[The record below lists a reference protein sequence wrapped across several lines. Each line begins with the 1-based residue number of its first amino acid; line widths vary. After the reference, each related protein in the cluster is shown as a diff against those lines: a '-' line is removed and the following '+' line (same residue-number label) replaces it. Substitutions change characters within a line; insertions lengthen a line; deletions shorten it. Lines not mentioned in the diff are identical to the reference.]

1 MRRWDIFCTV
11 VDNWGDIGT
20 CWRLAR
26 QLAAEHEVRV
36 RLWIDKLESFA
47 CLCPAVSTNAA
58 VQHMDSIEIR
68 RWPSDFPVV
77 DDADV
82 ADVVVEAF
90 ACELPA
96 TYVAAMARRGV
107 APVWINL
114 EYLSAEGW
122 VDDCH
127 RLTSPH
133 STWPLKKT
141 FFFPG
146 FTLKTGGLLRE
157 RDLRSD
163 RAAFDLAAQ
172 AEFWRSVNVAP
183 RTDDELRVSLFC
195 YDNPALPELLQCWAD
210 GPTAVRVLAT
220 SGAATEQIARWFGN
234 ALLSGTQLCR
244 GSLTVQ
250 ALPFLS
256 QTNYDRLLWS
266 CDVNFV
272 RGEDSFVRAQWAEQP
287 FVWQI
292 YHQSEGTHLIKRDAF
307 LTRYLG
313 EGDRAFNVGW
323 DQLSSSAGPPS
334 EDGEKIGWAGAAKR
348 RLSHPTD
355 FADRT
360 RRLPCECDDLGSA
373 SDAVRCCWRAWNDPG
388 GKNTENMASAWQ
400 SFIAN
405 RPAIQRHGKL
415 WANQLDQQSDLANNL
430 ARFVQEK

>member
-26 QLAAEHEVRV
+26 QVADEHEARV
-36 RLWIDKLESFA
+36 RLWVDRLESFA
-47 CLCPAVSTNAA
+47 CLCPAVSTDAA
-58 VQHMDSIEIR
+58 VQHVDSIEIR
-68 RWPSDFPVV
+68 RWPSDFPAVN
-77 DDADV
+77 DTDV

-96 TYVAAMARRGV
+96 TYVAAMARRTV
-107 APVWINL
+107 APAWINL

-122 VDDCH
+122 VNDCH

-133 STWPLKKT
+133 PRWPLKKT

-146 FTLKTGGLLRE
+146 FTPKTGGLLRE

-195 YDNPALPELLQCWAD
+195 YDNPALAELLPCWAD
-210 GPTAVRVLAT
+210 GPTAVRVLAAP
-220 SGAATEQIARWFGN
+220 GAATEQIARWSGT
-234 ALLSGTQLCR
+234 ALLPGTQLCR

-256 QTNYDRLLWS
+256 QSNYDRLLWS

-292 YHQSEGTHLIKRDAF
+292 YPQTEGTHLIKLDAF

-313 EGDRAFNVGW
+313 ECDGAFNVGW
-323 DQLSSSAGPPS
+323 DQLASSAGPPS
-334 EDGEKIGWAGAAKR
+334 GDGEETGWAGAAKR
-348 RLSHPTD
+348 
-355 FADRT
+355 
-360 RRLPCECDDLGSA
+360 
-373 SDAVRCCWRAWNDPG
+373 CWHAWNNPG
-388 GKNTENMASAWQ
+388 GEHTETMASAWQ

>member
-11 VDNWGDIGT
+11 VDNFGDIGT

-26 QLAAEHEVRV
+26 QLADEHEARV

-47 CLCPAVSTNAA
+47 CLCPAVTTDAA
-58 VQHMDSIEIR
+58 VQHVGSIEIR
-68 RWPSDFPVV
+68 RWLSDFPVV
-77 DDADV
+77 DDVDV

-96 TYVAAMARRGV
+96 TYVAAMARRVV

-127 RLTSPH
+127 LLTSPH
-133 STWPLKKT
+133 PTWPLTKT

-157 RDLRSD
+157 RALQSD
-163 RAAFDLAAQ
+163 RAAFDHAAQ

-195 YDNPALPELLQCWAD
+195 YDNPALPELLQYWAD

-220 SGAATEQIARWFGN
+220 PGAATEQIVRW
-234 ALLSGTQLCR
+234 SGTALPSDTQLRR
-244 GSLTVQ
+244 GALFLQ

-256 QTNYDRLLWS
+256 QPNYDRLLWS

-292 YHQSEGTHLIKRDAF
+292 YPQTEVTHLIKRDAF

-313 EGDRAFNVGW
+313 E
-323 DQLSSSAGPPS
+323 
-334 EDGEKIGWAGAAKR
+334 
-348 RLSHPTD
+348 
-355 FADRT
+355 
-360 RRLPCECDDLGSA
+360 CDKGTGSA
-373 SDAVRCCWRAWNDPG
+373 LDAMRRCWRAWNGPG
-388 GKNTENMASAWQ
+388 GKSTENMVAAWQ

-405 RPAIQRHGKL
+405 RTAIQRHGKL

>member
-11 VDNWGDIGT
+11 VDNLGDIGT

-26 QLAAEHEVRV
+26 QLAAEHKARV

-127 RLTSPH
+127 LLTSPH
-133 STWPLKKT
+133 PTWPLKKT

-146 FTLKTGGLLRE
+146 FTPKTGGLLRE

-183 RTDDELRVSLFC
+183 RTDGELRVSLFC
-195 YDNPALPELLQCWAD
+195 YDNPALPELLQYWAD
-210 GPTAVRVLAT
+210 GPTAVRVLAAP
-220 SGAATEQIARWFGN
+220 GAATEQIARWPGT
-234 ALLSGTQLCR
+234 ALPPGTQLCR

-256 QTNYDRLLWS
+256 QSNYDRLLWS

-292 YHQSEGTHLIKRDAF
+292 YPQTEGTHLIKLDAF

-313 EGDRAFNVGW
+313 EFQDDGHPQKMASPCKPDAQAKDLPSTQAKGNFARASGFHERVC
-323 DQLSSSAGPPS
+323 DS
-334 EDGEKIGWAGAAKR
+334 
-348 RLSHPTD
+348 PT
-355 FADRT
+355 
-360 RRLPCECDDLGSA
+360 GA
-373 SDAVRCCWRAWNDPG
+373 SDAVRRCWHAWNVPG
-388 GKNTENMASAWQ
+388 GEHIENMASAWQ
-400 SFIAN
+400 GFIVN

-430 ARFVQEK
+430 ACFVQEK

>member
-11 VDNWGDIGT
+11 VDNLGDIGT

-47 CLCPAVSTNAA
+47 CLCPSVSTAAA
-58 VQHMDSIEIR
+58 VQHVDSIEIR
-68 RWPSDFPVV
+68 HWLSDFPAV

-107 APVWINL
+107 VPVWINL
-114 EYLSAEGW
+114 EYLSAEDW

-133 STWPLKKT
+133 PTWPLKKT

-146 FTLKTGGLLRE
+146 FTPKTGGLLRE
-157 RDLRSD
+157 RDLHSD
-163 RAAFDLAAQ
+163 RAAFDHAAQ
-172 AEFWRSVNVAP
+172 TEFWRSVNVAP
-183 RTDDELRVSLFC
+183 RTEDELRVSLFC
-195 YDNPALPELLQCWAD
+195 YENPAFPELLQCWAD
-210 GPTAVRVLAT
+210 GPTAVRVLAAP
-220 SGAATEQIARWFGN
+220 GAATEQIARWSGTAFPP
-234 ALLSGTQLCR
+234 GTQLRR
-244 GSLTVQ
+244 GALTVQ

-256 QTNYDRLLWS
+256 QPNYDRLLWS

-292 YHQSEGTHLIKRDAF
+292 YPQTEGTHLIKLDAF

-313 EGDRAFNVGW
+313 ELQD
-323 DQLSSSAGPPS
+323 
-334 EDGEKIGWAGAAKR
+334 DGHPQKMADPCKPDAQAKD
-348 RLSHPTD
+348 D
-355 FADRT
+355 FARASDMHDPIRDSLT
-360 RRLPCECDDLGSA
+360 RV
-373 SDAVRCCWRAWNDPG
+373 SDAVRRCWRAWNDPG
-388 GKNTENMASAWQ
+388 DKYTENMASAWQ
-400 SFIAN
+400 SFSAN

>member
-11 VDNWGDIGT
+11 VDNLGDIGT

-26 QLAAEHEVRV
+26 QLADEHEARV

-47 CLCPAVSTNAA
+47 CLCPSVSTAAA
-58 VQHMDSIEIR
+58 VQHVDSIEIR
-68 RWPSDFPVV
+68 RWPSDFPAV
-77 DDADV
+77 DDADADV

-133 STWPLKKT
+133 PRWPLKKT

-146 FTLKTGGLLRE
+146 FTPKTGGLLRE

-163 RAAFDLAAQ
+163 RAAFDHAAQ

-195 YDNPALPELLQCWAD
+195 YDNPALPELLRCWID
-210 GPTAVRVLAT
+210 GATAVHVLAAP
-220 SGAATEQIARWFGN
+220 GAATEQIARWSGI
-234 ALLSGTQLCR
+234 ALPPGTPLCR

-256 QTNYDRLLWS
+256 QPNYDRLLWS

-292 YHQSEGTHLIKRDAF
+292 YPQTEGTHLIKLDAF
-307 LTRYLG
+307 LTRSLG
-313 EGDRAFNVGW
+313 EGDRAFNVGGG
-323 DQLSSSAGPPS
+323 QLASSAGAPL
-334 EDGEKIGWAGAAKR
+334 EDGEKIGWADATKR
-348 RLSHPTD
+348 
-355 FADRT
+355 
-360 RRLPCECDDLGSA
+360 
-373 SDAVRCCWRAWNDPG
+373 CWHAWNDPG
-388 GKNTENMASAWQ
+388 GEHTENMASAWQ

-405 RPAIQRHGKL
+405 RLAIQRHGKL